1 MPNAP
6 MVTKEYFV
14 VGAHIALTIRLMQGH
29 LTINALNVNHS
40 GAK

>member
-6 MVTKEYFV
+6 RVTKEYFV
-14 VGAHIALTIRLMQGH
+14 VDAQIALTTRLMQGH

>member
-6 MVTKEYFV
+6 RVMKEYFV
-14 VGAHIALTIRLMQGH
+14 VDVQIALTTRLMQGH

>member
-1 MPNAP
+1 MPTVP
-6 MVTKEYFV
+6 KVMKEYSAV
-14 VGAHIALTIRLMQGH
+14 DAQIALTTRLMQGH